1 MQLNAWLGL
10 KHPLLVVKRY
20 EANGVEV
27 TNKLIISHI
36 RTLVHDE
43 CIAHK

>member
-1 MQLNAWLGL
+1 MLLNAWLGL
-10 KHPLLVVKRY
+10 KHPLLVVNRY
-20 EANGVEV
+20 ELNGVDV

-43 CIAHK
+43 RISHK